1 MFFFLAY
8 LLKVVLATLTAAT
21 PLGPLKHLPHDHFS
35 LTVVDEAGQ
44 ALEAAC
50 WVVAASA
57 KKLVLAGDHL
67 QLPPTILSNQ
77 AMGGLQLTMMERLV
91 SLLGD
96 TVTKMLVTQYRMHKD
111 IMQWSSNALYD
122 GKLVAADVV
131 ANQKLTDLPG
141 VSEGDA
147 TGPTFAL
154 VDTAGCCMEE
164 LTTKDGI
171 SKCNPG
177 EASVVVGHINNLV
190 KAGVRVEDIA
200 VVTPYNLQVSLV
212 HNMNH
217 IQQ

>member
-1 MFFFLAY
+1 M
-8 LLKVVLATLTAAT
+8 VLATLTAAT
-21 PLGPLKHLPHDHFS
+21 PLGPLKHLPQDHFS

-50 WVVAASA
+50 WVVASRAS
-57 KKLVLAGDHL
+57 KLVLAGDHL
-67 QLPPTILSNQ
+67 QLPPTILSSQ

-96 TVTKMLVTQYRMHKD
+96 TVTKMLATQYRMHKD
-111 IMQWSSNALYD
+111 IMQWSSDALYE

-141 VSEGDA
+141 VEEGEA
-147 TGPTFAL
+147 TDPTLVL
-154 VDTAGCCMEE
+154 VDTAGCSMEE
-164 LTTKDGI
+164 LTTTDGI

-190 KAGVRVEDIA
+190 KAGIKVEDIA
-200 VVTPYNLQVSLV
+200 VVTPYNLQVFTVTCLV
-212 HNMNH
+212 HLLQNFLCRWNY
-217 IQQ
+217 

>member
-1 MFFFLAY
+1 M
-8 LLKVVLATLTAAT
+8 TAAT
-21 PLGPLKHLPHDHFS
+21 PLGPLKHLPQDHFS

-50 WVVAASA
+50 WVVASRA

-67 QLPPTILSNQ
+67 QLPPTILSSQ

-91 SLLGD
+91 GLLGD
-96 TVTKMLVTQYRMHKD
+96 TVTKMLVMQYRMHKD
-111 IMQWSSNALYD
+111 IMQWSSDALYE
-122 GKLVAADVV
+122 GKLVAADQV
-131 ANQKLTDLPG
+131 ASQKLKNLPG
-141 VSEGDA
+141 VAEGEA
-147 TGPTFAL
+147 TDPTLVL

-177 EASVVVGHINNLV
+177 EASVVVSHINSLV

-200 VVTPYNLQVSLV
+200 VVTPYNLQVLLSRLSYLV
-212 HNMNH
+212 HM
-217 IQQ
+217 QW

>member
-1 MFFFLAY
+1 M
-8 LLKVVLATLTAAT
+8 VLSTLSAAT
-21 PLGPLKHLPHDHFS
+21 PLGPLKHLPKDHFS

-44 ALEAAC
+44 SLEAAC
-50 WVVAASA
+50 WVVASTA

-91 SLLGD
+91 GLLGD
-96 TVTKMLVTQYRMHKD
+96 TVTKMLVMQYRMHKD
-111 IMQWSSNALYD
+111 IMQWSSNALYE
-122 GKLVAADVV
+122 GKLVAADQV
-131 ANQKLTDLPG
+131 ATQKLTDLPG
-141 VSEGDA
+141 VAQDEA
-147 TGPTFAL
+147 THPTLVL

-177 EASVVVGHINNLV
+177 EASVVVNHINSLV

-200 VVTPYNLQVSLV
+200 VVTPYNLQVR
-212 HNMNH
+212 
-217 IQQ
+217 